1 MLSKNINILQI
12 FFLVTFSFF
21 INKYYANFGVEP
33 MDTFVLYNGG
43 YKVLNG
49 LTPFLDYWLT
59 TGPLMDYFNAF
70 FFFIGGVSWNTY
82 TIHSS
87 LFNVVITVSTY
98 LFLKNLGLNNFYS
111 TIYSLMFA
119 ALMYPV
125 VGTPFVDHHAIIF
138 LLLSFYLFIIGIKKQ
153 KFKLFIYIPSI
164 LAIGFLCKQTPTS
177 YGIIVIFILGLAAFI
192 FSKNKKDMVLN
203 TSLGLVIAL
212 LLLFI
217 FFFFSKIPINNFF
230 QQYIIYGSSIG
241 SYRLREFNPDL
252 IGIAH
257 QYKFIFVPLI
267 TSALIFFSSQLKKD
281 LNETLIFISIISLT
295 LILLFH
301 QLLTLN
307 ENFIF
312 FLIPILTAFNHFYIS
327 KYFSK
332 KIIIK
337 YFLIAIC
344 VFSVLKYHER
354 FNEKRKFHTLE
365 FVDLDLAIDA
375 STIDKSLSGL
385 KWITRGYKKNP
396 SFELSEIKKSI
407 SILSEEQDKY
417 MLITNYLFLSSI
429 LKTNDYSPNQWH
441 HPDVSFPIK
450 GRKDFF
456 IYKKFFTDKLLKN
469 DISKIYTI
477 GDDLKIYLSLLY
489 KKECFSKMKLGDII
503 YKYEIKKDCKDLYE
517 FS

>member
-1 MLSKNINILQI
+1 MLSKNLEILQI

-49 LTPFLDYWLT
+49 LIPFEDYWLT
-59 TGPLMDYFNAF
+59 TGPLMDYLNAF

-82 TIHSS
+82 TVHSS
-87 LFNVVITVSTY
+87 LFNVIITLGTY
-98 LFLKNLGLNNFYS
+98 LFLKNLGLNIFYS
-111 TIYSLMFA
+111 TFYSLMFA
-119 ALMYPV
+119 TLMYPV
-125 VGTPFVDHHAIIF
+125 VGTPFVDHHATIF

-153 KFKLFIYIPSI
+153 NFKFFIYIPPI
-164 LAIGFLCKQTPTS
+164 LTLAFLCKQTPTS
-177 YGIIVIFILGLAAFI
+177 YGVITILILGLAAFI
-192 FSKNKKDMVLN
+192 LSKNKKDMFLN
-203 TSLGLVIAL
+203 TLIGLIITFFL
-212 LLLFI
+212 LLI
-217 FFFFSKIPINNFF
+217 FFFFSKITINNFF

-241 SYRLREFNPDL
+241 SYRLRDFNLDL
-252 IGIAH
+252 FGILH
-257 QYKFIFVPLI
+257 QYKFIFIPLI
-267 TSALIFFSSQLKKD
+267 ISVLICFSGQLKKNI
-281 LNETLIFISIISLT
+281 NEILIFSSIIFLT

-332 KIIIK
+332 KQIIK
-337 YFLIAIC
+337 YFLMIIC
-344 VFSVLKYHER
+344 IFSVLKYHDR
-354 FNEKRKFHTLE
+354 FNEKRKFHSLE
-365 FVDLDLAIDA
+365 FIDLNLAIDA
-375 STIDKSLSGL
+375 KIVDKSLSGL
-385 KWITRGYKKNP
+385 KWITKDYKKNP
-396 SFELSEIKKSI
+396 SLELSEIKKSI
-407 SILSEEQDKY
+407 SILHGEKDKY

-429 LKTNDYSPNQWH
+429 LRTNDYSPNQWH

-456 IYKKFFTDKLLKN
+456 IYKKFFTDKLLEN
-469 DISKIYTI
+469 NILKIYTV
-477 GDDLKIYLSLLY
+477 GNDLKIYLSLLY
-489 KKECFSKMKLGDII
+489 KEECFSKTKLGDII
-503 YKYEIKKDCKDLYE
+503 FKYEINKDCKDLYE